1 MSNKPRPKLLFADC
15 DGNIYDHPDLEM
27 LVRRGP
33 ELARPRPDEYIPL
46 PEESELFLLP
56 GRRAMGLDPETGEV
70 EVMEEQAVAA
80 FVRPGF
86 TLTGTAAYLSDD
98 DAPILP
104 LMAYAPVGFANGRIW
119 AACKQVDEDT
129 RQVFSGIDPDRIR
142 RGAHDWLAKFP
153 DNRLVAHLSRCAL
166 TYCCP
171 AARNLA
177 LGRYEAPLPTARTC
191 NAGCLGCISLQPEDS
206 GFPAPQNRIDFR
218 PTPEEI
224 VQIMRRHASRE
235 KKPIMSFGQG
245 CEGEPLTE
253 WKTIAEAVRKYRA
266 DGGKGTVNVNTN
278 ASMPDAV
285 AALADAGA
293 SSIRASMNSAR
304 PELYSAY
311 YRPRGYTFDDVRK
324 SIQAAKSGGMF
335 VSLNY
340 LFFPGVSDTEAE
352 TEALCGMV
360 SDLGVD
366 FIQLR
371 NLNIDP
377 EFYLDIVADHA
388 PAQASGPSMGLINFR
403 KRIKRARPGIEFG
416 YFNPFIG

>member
-1 MSNKPRPKLLFADC
+1 MSKKPRPKLLFADEN
-15 DGNIYDHPDLEM
+15 GEIYDHPDLEM
-27 LVRRGP
+27 LVRRGS

-46 PEESELFLLP
+46 PDESELFLLP
-56 GRRAMGLDPETGEV
+56 GRRAMGLDPETGEI

-86 TLTGTAAYLSDD
+86 TLTGTAAYLSDE
-98 DAPILP
+98 DAPVLP
-104 LMAYAPVGFANGRIW
+104 LLAYAPVGFANGRIW
-119 AACKQVDEDT
+119 AACKQVDADT
-129 RQVFSGIDPDRIR
+129 RQIFTGIDPDRIR
-142 RGAHDWLAKFP
+142 RGARDWLAEFP
-153 DNRLVAHLSRCAL
+153 DNRLVAHLARCAL

-191 NAGCLGCISLQPEDS
+191 NAGCIGCISLQSKDS

-218 PTPEEI
+218 PTPDEI
-224 VQIMRRHASRE
+224 VQIMHRHASRE
-235 KKPIMSFGQG
+235 KKPILSFGQG

-253 WKTIAEAVRKYRA
+253 WKLIAEAVEKYRTE
-266 DGGKGTVNVNTN
+266 GGSGTVNVNTN

-285 AALADAGA
+285 GALAEAGV
-293 SSIRASMNSAR
+293 SSIRASINSAR
-304 PELYSAY
+304 PGLYSAY
-311 YRPRGYTFDDVRK
+311 YRPRGYGFEDVLQ
-324 SIQAAKSGGMF
+324 SLLNAKAGGMF

-352 TEALCGMV
+352 TEALCNLV
-360 SDLGVD
+360 SNADVD

-377 EFYLDIVADHA
+377 EFYLDLSGEY
-388 PAQASGPSMGLINFR
+388 ASGPSMDLANFR
-403 KRIKRARPGIEFG
+403 KRIKRVKPDIEFG
-416 YFNPFIG
+416 YFNPYVG